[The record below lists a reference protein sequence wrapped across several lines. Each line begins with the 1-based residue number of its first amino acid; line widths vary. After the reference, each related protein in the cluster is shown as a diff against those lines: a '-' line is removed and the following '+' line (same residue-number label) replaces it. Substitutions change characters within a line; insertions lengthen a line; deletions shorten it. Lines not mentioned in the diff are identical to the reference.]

1 MFGNLGMGE
10 LLLIGL
16 IVLLVFGARR
26 IPEIAGSFGK
36 GIKEFKK
43 NLNEVNNE
51 IRSPDQP
58 ASIGAGSAPVAQPV
72 AQQEEVARP
81 EPKRLMN

>member
-1 MFGNLGMGE
+1 MFGGLGMGE
-10 LLLIGL
+10 LLVIGL
-16 IVLLVFGARR
+16 IILLVFGARR

-51 IRSPDQP
+51 ITSPSSRP
-58 ASIGAGSAPVAQPV
+58 ADRLPSGEMNTTKAA
-72 AQQEEVARP
+72 EERP
-81 EPKRLMN
+81 EPKRLLN